1 MNCLHLFTHP
11 ISKKKPSKRM
21 ASQSIPIH
29 PSFLL
34 VSFTLRQPRNGC
46 ASAVTSSSAASCDK
60 RLDPDRF
67 DKDGTSLAPASR
79 RRFTIVT
86 CPNSLDLLKKMM
98 KHAKSNNLFTRNS
111 PVLVTWE
118 KIT

>member
-1 MNCLHLFTHP
+1 
-11 ISKKKPSKRM
+11 M

-46 ASAVTSSSAASCDK
+46 ASAVK

-98 KHAKSNNLFTRNS
+98 KRAKSNNLFTRNS

-118 KIT
+118 KIK